1 MNNSP
6 SAEDFQLLQL
16 LAQGHTDDVVAR
28 GMGWTRRTLQR
39 RLQRIFEKL
48 GARSRFQAG
57 ILAQRA
63 GWITEIGEETAETL
77 PIRDTD

>member
-1 MNNSP
+1 M
-6 SAEDFQLLQL
+6 QL
-16 LAQGHTDDVVAR
+16 LAEGHTDDVVAR

-63 GWITEIGEETAETL
+63 GWIAEIGEETAESP